1 MPRYS
6 LKRSP
11 WTRIT
16 SPGDS
21 SVPASSEPSMTT
33 SAPAPIAF
41 AMSPEEV
48 MPPSAM
54 TGTPVGRRDARDVVD
69 RADLRDAD
77 ARHDT
82 RRADRA
88 GPDADLQRV
97 GARVDERPRRLGGGD
112 VAGDDLDRR
121 SRP

>member
-16 SPGDS
+16 SPGLS
-21 SVPASSEPSMTT
+21 SVPASIEPSMTL
-33 SAPAPIAF
+33 SAPAASAL

-48 MPPSAM
+48 MPPSAI
-54 TGTPVGRRDARDVVD
+54 TGTPCRTRDLGALEDRRH
-69 RADLRDAD
+69 LRHAD
-77 ARHDT
+77 AGDDP

-88 GPDADLQRV
+88 RSDADT
-97 GARVDERPRRLGGGD
+97 
-112 VAGDDLDRR
+112 
-121 SRP
+121 